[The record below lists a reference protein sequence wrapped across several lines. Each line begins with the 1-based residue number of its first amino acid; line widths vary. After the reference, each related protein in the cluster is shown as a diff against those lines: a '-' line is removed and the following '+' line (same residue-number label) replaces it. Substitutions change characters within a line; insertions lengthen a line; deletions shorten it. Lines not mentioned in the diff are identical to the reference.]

1 MKKLTNS
8 KLTLI
13 TALPVCVFTILV
25 KVLQSFG
32 IQFPFDDYIVSY
44 GVVSV
49 ILAMFVINIIF
60 IATDK
65 KTSPV
70 HILNRNIPAALFA
83 LLSSVFITA
92 YSVLAIIQILQAGA
106 INFVAIVTA
115 GFGVLS
121 AIGFV
126 IVALAHF
133 QGRNYMPRMGAY
145 LLVLPCWACLML
157 ISEFLN
163 NRQKSALS
171 IDPIKLF
178 TFLFAMIFLYMI
190 SMVIATID
198 GKNPVKACFLYGLPM
213 VVCGVGYGVSVIIS
227 VFVNGLDFSENSLGF
242 AFFAISLYALSVIG
256 ELTAKLKT
264 TDEQIAVFDAG
275 DIDENN
281 RMYGAEGDD
290 LLIPEENTGDYEYD
304 YGSATVEAEDFVTE
318 LDYNYLEEKDKPIS
332 APSDKEDYIVATG
345 NDTDENDDAIYISK
359 DKAES
364 FESGILERQYEE
376 LSKEQSKRIDDLIA
390 EINTKSNE

>member
-8 KLTLI
+8 KLTWI

-25 KVLQSFG
+25 KVLQSLG
-32 IQFPFDDYIVSY
+32 VQLPFDDYIVSY
-44 GVVSV
+44 GVIAV

-60 IATDK
+60 IATDR

-83 LLSSVFITA
+83 LLSSVFVTA

-145 LLVLPCWACLML
+145 LLVLPCWSCLML

-163 NRQKSALS
+163 NRQKSALT

-178 TFLFAMIFLYMI
+178 TFLFAMIFLYMV

-213 VVCGVGYGVSVIIS
+213 AVCGIGYGVSVITG

-242 AFFAISLYALSVIG
+242 AFFAISLYALSVIA

-290 LLIPEENTGDYEYD
+290 LLIPEENSGDYDYD

-318 LDYNYLEEKDKPIS
+318 LDYNYLEEKDKPIN
-332 APSDKEDYIVATG
+332 APSDEEDYIVATES
-345 NDTDENDDAIYISK
+345 DTDENDDAIYISK

-376 LSKEQSKRIDDLIA
+376 MSEEQSKRIDDLIA
-390 EINTKSNE
+390 EINTSNNE

>member
-8 KLTLI
+8 KLTWI

-25 KVLQSFG
+25 KALQSLGFSL
-32 IQFPFDDYIVSY
+32 PFDDYIVSY
-44 GVVSV
+44 SVIAV

-70 HILNRNIPAALFA
+70 YILNRNIPASLFA
-83 LLSSVFITA
+83 LLSSVFVTA
-92 YSVLAIIQILQAGA
+92 YSVLAIIQILQAVA

-133 QGRNYMPRMGAY
+133 QGRNYMPRMGAF
-145 LLVLPCWACLML
+145 LLVLPCWSCLML

-178 TFLFAMIFLYMI
+178 TFLFAMIFLYMV

-213 VVCGVGYGVSVIIS
+213 AVCGLGYGISVIIS

-242 AFFAISLYALSVIG
+242 AFFAIALYGLSVIW

-264 TDEQIAVFDAG
+264 TDEQIAIFDAG

-290 LLIPEENTGDYEYD
+290 LLMPEENTGDYDYD
-304 YGSATVEAEDFVTE
+304 YGSATAEAEDFVTE
-318 LDYNYLEEKDKPIS
+318 LDYNYLEEKDKPIN
-332 APSDKEDYIVATG
+332 APRDEEDYIVATE

-376 LSKEQSKRIDDLIA
+376 LSEEDSKRIDDLIA
-390 EINTKSNE
+390 EINTNNE

>member
-8 KLTLI
+8 KLTWI
-13 TALPVCVFTILV
+13 TALPVFVFTILV
-25 KVLQSFG
+25 KVLQSLG
-32 IQFPFDDYIVSY
+32 VQLPFDDYIVSY
-44 GVVSV
+44 GVVAV

-60 IATDK
+60 IATDR

-83 LLSSVFITA
+83 LLSSVFVTA

-126 IVALAHF
+126 IVTLAHF

-145 LLVLPCWACLML
+145 LLVLPCWSCLML

-163 NRQKSALS
+163 NRQKSALT

-178 TFLFAMIFLYMI
+178 TFLFAMIFLYMV

-213 VVCGVGYGVSVIIS
+213 AVCGIGYGVSVITG

-242 AFFAISLYALSVIG
+242 AFFAISLYALSVIV
-256 ELTAKLKT
+256 EFTAKLKT

-275 DIDENN
+275 NIDENN

-290 LLIPEENTGDYEYD
+290 LLIPEENTGDYDYD

-318 LDYNYLEEKDKPIS
+318 LDYNYLEEKDKPIN
-332 APSDKEDYIVATG
+332 APSDEEDYIVATES
-345 NDTDENDDAIYISK
+345 DTDENDDAIYISK

-376 LSKEQSKRIDDLIA
+376 MSEEQSKRIDDLIA
-390 EINTKSNE
+390 EINTSNNE

>member
-8 KLTLI
+8 KLTWI
-13 TALPVCVFTILV
+13 TAVPVCVFTILV
-25 KVLQSFG
+25 KVLQPLG
-32 IQFPFDDYIVSY
+32 VHFPFDDYIVSY
-44 GVVSV
+44 SVIAV
-49 ILAMFVINIIF
+49 ILAMFVVNIIF

-70 HILNRNIPAALFA
+70 YILNRNIPASLFA
-83 LLSSVFITA
+83 LLSSVFVTA

-133 QGRNYMPRMGAY
+133 QGRNYMPRMGAF
-145 LLVLPCWACLML
+145 LLVLPCWSCLML

-163 NRQKSALS
+163 NRQKSALT

-178 TFLFAMIFLYMI
+178 TFLFAMIFLYMV

-213 VVCGVGYGVSVIIS
+213 AVCGVGYGLSVITS

-242 AFFAISLYALSVIG
+242 AFFAIALYGLSVIW

-290 LLIPEENTGDYEYD
+290 LLIPEENSGDYDYD
-304 YGSATVEAEDFVTE
+304 YGSATVEAEDFVTK
-318 LDYNYLEEKDKPIS
+318 LDYNYLEEKDKPIN
-332 APSDKEDYIVATG
+332 APSDEEDFIVATE

-376 LSKEQSKRIDDLIA
+376 LSEEDSKRIDDLIA
-390 EINTKSNE
+390 EINTNNNE

>member
-8 KLTLI
+8 KLTWI

-25 KVLQSFG
+25 KVLQSLG
-32 IQFPFDDYIVSY
+32 VQLPFDDYIVSY
-44 GVVSV
+44 GVIAV

-60 IATDK
+60 IATDR

-83 LLSSVFITA
+83 LLSSVFVTA

-145 LLVLPCWACLML
+145 LLVLPCWSCLML

-163 NRQKSALS
+163 NRQKSALT

-178 TFLFAMIFLYMI
+178 TFLFAMIFLYMV

-213 VVCGVGYGVSVIIS
+213 AVCGIGYGVSVITG

-242 AFFAISLYALSVIG
+242 AFFAISLYALSVIA
-256 ELTAKLKT
+256 ELTSKLKT

-290 LLIPEENTGDYEYD
+290 LLIPEENSGDYDYD
-304 YGSATVEAEDFVTE
+304 YGNATVEAEDFVTE
-318 LDYNYLEEKDKPIS
+318 LDYNYLEEKDKPIN
-332 APSDKEDYIVATG
+332 APSDGEDYIVATEG
-345 NDTDENDDAIYISK
+345 DTDENDDAIYISK

-376 LSKEQSKRIDDLIA
+376 MSEEQSKRIDDLIA
-390 EINTKSNE
+390 EINTSNNE

>member
-8 KLTLI
+8 KLTWI

-25 KVLQSFG
+25 KVLQSLG
-32 IQFPFDDYIVSY
+32 VQFPFDDYIVSY
-44 GVVSV
+44 SVITV
-49 ILAMFVINIIF
+49 ILAMFAINIIF
-60 IATDK
+60 VATDN

-70 HILNRNIPAALFA
+70 HILNRNIPASLFA
-83 LLSSVFITA
+83 LLSSVFVTA

-145 LLVLPCWACLML
+145 LLVLPCWSCLML

-163 NRQKSALS
+163 NRQKSALT

-178 TFLFAMIFLYMI
+178 TFLFAMIFLYMV

-213 VVCGVGYGVSVIIS
+213 AVCGVGYGVSEITS

-242 AFFAISLYALSVIG
+242 AFFAIALYGLSVIW

-290 LLIPEENTGDYEYD
+290 LLIPEENTGDYDYD
-304 YGSATVEAEDFVTE
+304 YGNAITEAEDFVTE
-318 LDYNYLEEKDKPIS
+318 LDYNYLEEKDKPIN
-332 APSDKEDYIVATG
+332 APSDEEDFIVATE

-376 LSKEQSKRIDDLIA
+376 LSEEDSKRIDDLIA
-390 EINTKSNE
+390 EINTNNNE